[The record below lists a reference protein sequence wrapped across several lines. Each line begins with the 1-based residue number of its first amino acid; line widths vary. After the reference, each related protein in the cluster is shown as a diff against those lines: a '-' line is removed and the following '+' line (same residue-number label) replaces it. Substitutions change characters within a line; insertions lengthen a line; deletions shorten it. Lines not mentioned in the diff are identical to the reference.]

1 MNSGLPDELQPWT
14 CVTEEKGK
22 PGATWAVG
30 ILRPRPR
37 VLASGSATTAAAAR
51 EALQR
56 ACARL
61 AEEMAVE
68 VAA

>member
-1 MNSGLPDELQPWT
+1 MTSGLPEILQPWT
-14 CVTEEKGK
+14 RVTEEKGK

-30 ILRPRPR
+30 VLRPKRC
-37 VLASGSATTAAAAR
+37 VLASGSAANANAAR
-51 EALQR
+51 EALRR

-61 AEEMAVE
+61 REGMAVE